1 MATTEALR
9 QRVVDG
15 TIAFGERVL
24 PPFERWIA
32 RQSPVGDATFFDTAL
47 FPWIAPLEENWRVIR
62 SELDAVLE
70 RREDLPNFQ
79 DISTDQLE
87 LTTDDNWKTYFF
99 FGYGFKSEANC
110 ARCPRTTELL
120 ERIPGMK
127 TAMFSVLSPG
137 KHIPAHRG
145 PYKGVLR
152 YHLGLKI
159 PEPRSGCRI
168 RVGEDV
174 RQWEEGGSL
183 LFDDTFDHEAW
194 NDTDGVRV
202 VLFVDVVRPLRF
214 PASAF
219 NDAVLKAIGVSPFIQ
234 DAKRRHNAWERR
246 FEALKADRARISH
259 R

>member
-1 MATTEALR
+1 MEGFLQVGAALLRLLERLIVRASLVETT
-9 QRVVDG
+9 
-15 TIAFGERVL
+15 
-24 PPFERWIA
+24 PFLSA
-32 RQSPVGDATFFDTAL
+32 SH
-47 FPWIAPLEENWRVIR
+47 FPWAAELEADWKTIR
-62 SELDAVLE
+62 RELDDVLAY
-70 RREDLPNFQ
+70 RDDLPNFQ
-79 DISTDQLE
+79 DISTDQA
-87 LTTDDNWKTYFF
+87 TITDDDRWKTYFF
-99 FGYGFKSEANC
+99 FGYGFRSAANC
-110 ARCPRTTELL
+110 ARCPRTTELI

-159 PEPRSGCRI
+159 PEPREGCRI
-168 RVGEDV
+168 RVGEEV
-174 RQWEEGGSL
+174 RHWEEGASL

-202 VLFVDVVRPLRF
+202 VLFVDVIRPLRF

-219 NDAVLKAIGVSPFIQ
+219 NDAVLRAIGISPFIQ

-246 FEALKADRARISH
+246 FEALKGDRIS
-259 R
+259 

>member
-1 MATTEALR
+1 MATPGVLR
-9 QRVVDG
+9 QRIVDG

-24 PPFERWIA
+24 PPLERWIA
-32 RQSPVGDATFFDTAL
+32 RQSPVGDATFFDTAR
-47 FPWIAPLEENWRVIR
+47 FPWIAPMEENWRVIR

-159 PEPRSGCRI
+159 PEPHAGCRI

-174 RQWEEGGSL
+174 RHWEEGRSL

-219 NDAVLKAIGVSPFIQ
+219 NGAVLKAIGFSPFIQ

-246 FEALKADRARISH
+246 FEALKAGRDQASH